1 MRVGGLALSVQVFV
15 LMPLRHTPT
24 VDRLRCLME
33 RIEGMTDTHEQH
45 GLLLDKF
52 RRQTL
57 RRLQVRVST
66 AKLSPGTCAVWCL
79 LVLMRTNRQ
88 VGGTHNLQ
96 DLEGKQWT
104 DGQEILEFHP
114 FEADETQMLTH
125 PLARCVLTVRE
136 TKQKPLRGEGG
147 YTVPGQRPPRMG
159 PLLVGLRL

>member
-1 MRVGGLALSVQVFV
+1 M

-24 VDRLRCLME
+24 VDRLRSLME

-57 RRLQVRVST
+57 RRLQVRAFPRQSCS
-66 AKLSPGTCAVWCL
+66 SPGHYAVSCVRSCSFSRCADQRARDPQTV
-79 LVLMRTNRQ
+79 
-88 VGGTHNLQ
+88 Q

-114 FEADETQMLTH
+114 FQADETMMLKH
-125 PLARCVLTVRE
+125 PLARYVFNTPQGQIKAHELHYRRRS
-136 TKQKPLRGEGG
+136 LRRARPAAPMHGDA
-147 YTVPGQRPPRMG
+147 TGQT
-159 PLLVGLRL
+159 